1 MAEVHNAVLVRRV
14 VEEIWNRG
22 ELDLADRI
30 FTSDYVNHAGLIP
43 DLVRGPEAIKISVVL
58 YRTAFPELQITIDEL
73 TAKRDVVLLRW
84 TAHGNVTQGTLTGLF
99 VSRIV
104 DGHIAE
110 SWTQWDRASVME
122 RLGIKPVH
130 P

>member
-22 ELDLADRI
+22 MLDLADQL

-58 YRTAFPELQITIDEL
+58 YRTAFPELKITIDEL
-73 TAKRDVVLLRW
+73 TMKGDAVLLRW
-84 TAHGNVTQGTLTGLF
+84 TAHGNATQGMLKGIHL
-99 VSRIV
+99 SRI
-104 DGHIAE
+104 DGGQIAE

-122 RLGIKPVH
+122 RLGIRQTQT
-130 P
+130 